1 MPRKTIQELQE
12 DVARLIQIG
21 SGAIA
26 TDEGLHTRRAALAL
40 LTPKM
45 PGLLPLLSQL
55 DKARAAEARQATIE
69 LLQLSAVLSIV
80 RASLSSTN
88 TNRAPLEPLPVTTKL
103 QSATTISQ
111 ATNTQDSLQRA
122 NVLASSLEEGAPEL
136 LDLRLFSTWLQAALH
151 PERGEDYWEALSKTF
166 AGLAYFL
173 QRDLDLRGDQRDALR
188 LRLIAL
194 IQGKASEAL
203 IQEAYQSGSEPVQ
216 NAAFIAMTQLAP
228 EEMEDKVLAVLKEPY
243 AGRVTL
249 ALYSLRYIPTERAC
263 NTLLPYLLLEPPGP
277 DFHQNLQHT
286 KQSQTAAYSL
296 VNSRYP
302 KVAERLIQFLLQ
314 NKDELDFN
322 QFRGLFQRPLSEE
335 ISQSIF
341 TVWRR
346 YSNYYRRY
354 HFALVLVRNG
364 TPAVIEQLFRDMPSQ
379 SHSPNELL
387 RELSPRLPNSGE
399 TFLNALFALL
409 DRFSVSDRDLLYRE
423 LLELN
428 ANMAVRE
435 RLMHRAKT
443 QELGQREKNILQTTF
458 EEIRRRQKSA
468 RE

>member
-40 LTPKM
+40 LTPKV
-45 PGLLPLLSQL
+45 PGLIPLLSQL
-55 DKARAAEARQATIE
+55 DKTRSAEARQATPE
-69 LLQLSAVLSIV
+69 LLQLSVMLSMV
-80 RASLSSTN
+80 RASLLSTKAN
-88 TNRAPLEPLPVTTKL
+88 PALLAPLPVTTKL
-103 QSATTISQ
+103 HSATTISE
-111 ATNTQDSLQRA
+111 ATATQESLQRA
-122 NVLASSLEEGAPEL
+122 NVLSTSVVAGASEL
-136 LDLRLFSTWLQAALH
+136 LDLRMFSTWLQIALH
-151 PERGEDYWEALSKTF
+151 PERGEDYWEALLKTF
-166 AGLAYFL
+166 TRLDYFF
-173 QRDLDLRGDQRDALR
+173 QRDLNLQGDQADALR
-188 LRLIAL
+188 LRLITL
-194 IQGKASEAL
+194 IQGKTSEAL
-203 IQEAYQSGSEPVQ
+203 LQEAYQNGSEPVQ
-216 NAAFIAMTQLAP
+216 DGAFIAMTQLAP
-228 EEMEDKVLAVLKEPY
+228 DEMEDKVLAVLQEPY
-243 AGRVTL
+243 ASRVTL
-249 ALYSLRYIPTERAC
+249 ALYCLRYIPTERAC
-263 NTLLPYLLLEPPGP
+263 DTLLPYLLLEPPGP
-277 DFHQNLQHT
+277 DFDQNRQHT
-286 KQSQTAAYSL
+286 KQSQMAVYSL

-302 KVAERLIQFLLQ
+302 KVAERLLHFLLQ

-322 QFRGLFQRPLSEE
+322 QLRSLFQRPLSQE
-335 ISQSIF
+335 ISQSLL

-364 TPAVIEQLFRDMPSQ
+364 TPAVIEQLFKDMPSQ

-423 LLELN
+423 LLTLN

-443 QELGQREKNILQTTF
+443 QEMGQREKNILLSTF